1 MTHEALPT
9 VRQIL
14 LATDFSESSD
24 AAARVARDYARHFGA
39 RLHLLHVV
47 WPGAD
52 KAMPPSL
59 STLADELRGDVP
71 VLTAVESGSPAVQI
85 VRYTT
90 RHGIDLI
97 VLGTHGR
104 TGVSRALLGSV
115 AERVVRTASCPVL
128 TISREPR
135 PTVPG
140 EAAEAPVVLQRCLV
154 CAAPSEDLICGP
166 CRARIRGE
174 ALERKLREE
183 RAGRI

>member
-1 MTHEALPT
+1 MTNEAPLA

-14 LATDFSESSD
+14 FATDFSESSD

-39 RLHLLHVV
+39 LLHLVHVA

-52 KAMPPSL
+52 RSMPPSL
-59 STLADELRGDVP
+59 SALANELRGDVP
-71 VLTAVESGSPAVQI
+71 VRTAVESGSPAIQI
-85 VRYTT
+85 VRYAA

-104 TGVSRALLGSV
+104 TGVSRSLLGSV
-115 AERVVRTASCPVL
+115 AERVVRTAPCPVL
-128 TISREPR
+128 TVSREPR
-135 PTVPG
+135 AARP
-140 EAAEAPVVLQRCLV
+140 EAAEAPTILQRCLV
-154 CAAPSEDLICGP
+154 CGASSDDLICAS

>member
-1 MTHEALPT
+1 MTHEAHPA

-14 LATDFSESSD
+14 FATDFSESSD

-39 RLHLLHVV
+39 RLHLLHVD

-52 KAMPPSL
+52 KAVPPPL
-59 STLADELRGDVP
+59 ITLADELGGDVS

-85 VRYTT
+85 VRYAA

-115 AERVVRTASCPVL
+115 AERVVRTAPCPVL
-128 TISREPR
+128 TVSREPL
-135 PTVPG
+135 PTAPG
-140 EAAEAPVVLQRCLV
+140 EPAAAPTVLQRCLV